1 MFSVQNYQEIM
12 KFVKRPNQQYL
23 IYHQRSVDF
32 INENAWDVLAHIFLN
47 CFFLFYVFNCYL
59 NEINI
64 FEKIKIKD
72 EENNN
77 IDKGFNNGFV
87 DNILFV
93 VFLGTLFSK
102 GIVQNFIFFYRLIT
116 KERHLTLT

>member
-64 FEKIKIKD
+64 FEKIKIKL
-72 EENNN
+72 N
-77 IDKGFNNGFV
+77 
-87 DNILFV
+87 
-93 VFLGTLFSK
+93 VFLSPLTYNKQSNF
-102 GIVQNFIFFYRLIT
+102 VQFP
-116 KERHLTLT
+116 